1 MTSDFRE
8 CEIWSRVFKN
18 VDPKDVEKATRL
30 KTSFIVFRER
40 VKGILEKIS
49 SCLPNLTVHDITHI
63 DALWDTAGLIVGSS
77 YPLNPMEV
85 YVLGGAILLHDAALC
100 FDAYEGG
107 LEGKA
112 EHFAIVLRELLQ
124 NARDAIVARRNIEP
138 EYAGKIRVLVNDV
151 PATVEVLD
159 DGVGMSH
166 RVLTGPLLDFGSSF
180 WKSDMVKLLIF

>member
-85 YVLGGAILLHDAALC
+85 YVLGDVMLAQKIALETC
-100 FDAYEGG
+100 ESSA
-107 LEGKA
+107 LA
-112 EHFAIVLRELLQ
+112 
-124 NARDAIVARRNIEP
+124 VARKFTPSRFLFS
-138 EYAGKIRVLVNDV
+138 R
-151 PATVEVLD
+151 
-159 DGVGMSH
+159 S
-166 RVLTGPLLDFGSSF
+166 RPLR
-180 WKSDMVKLLIF
+180 